1 MYMYILKLSTVFL
14 QQRARRRWSM
24 IFCPWEILTT
34 DHYVVAGADV
44 NFALNLVNDLK
55 FSKYFARLY
64 LYIFIYIYSVVYCV
78 RIYYYDRIYRYTLA
92 RTLTNSLSYT
102 HTCTQKYVY
111 TFRWC
116 IKKKKTSFASHALR
130 FVHTSYAHRRRH

>member
-1 MYMYILKLSTVFL
+1 M
-14 QQRARRRWSM
+14 SM

-64 LYIFIYIYSVVYCV
+64 LHTHIYIYNSVMYCV
-78 RIYYYDRIYRYTLA
+78 RVYYYDRIHTHA
-92 RTLTNSLSYT
+92 RVFTHTNSLSYT
-102 HTCTQKYVY
+102 HTLTHSHTKVRVHVSMVY
-111 TFRWC
+111 E
-116 IKKKKTSFASHALR
+116 IKNKTSFASHALR
-130 FVHTSYAHRRRH
+130 FVHTSHAHRRRH